1 MQKSCIRNLTRNK
14 FVERGVASR
23 QRRLSE
29 YYIQSDPRHMQ
40 MYQMYGSFGVS
51 VHSAKKLHP
60 KPGKKAR
67 LVREGWRQGS
77 EGYLNATFS
86 LISGDAHTY

>member
-1 MQKSCIRNLTRNK
+1 
-14 FVERGVASR
+14 
-23 QRRLSE
+23 
-29 YYIQSDPRHMQ
+29 
-40 MYQMYGSFGVS
+40 MYGSFGVS

-86 LISGDAHTY
+86 LISRDAHIY